1 MALPW
6 SIVEKK
12 PSYLALTPEEKLE
25 AKEEYFNDVIIPKAI
40 KKGIPQNELPLV
52 RKEFFG
58 EAEKEKKEP
67 YEIGSKYVSD
77 KGEFA
82 EYAGKG
88 KWVKHEPEY
97 EKISEYVT
105 PHNIG
110 EVFKSLIPLH
120 KPEFKPEYRTHF
132 RGTKR
137 TKKIIEDFK
146 PSVPYT
152 EFLKSKEGVEDVEF
166 GGAWLKKL
174 DQAIST
180 FLIGDIIF
188 GIFIAIAVIMIVSN
202 FMRVVVLSQAE
213 TIRIMSLMG
222 ASKADISFPLLVQGM
237 LLGGAGASVGILFLW
252 SGYLIFQ
259 SQILSLT
266 FLPFHMIFGLIG
278 WGMILG
284 AGGSSVSLRKHLE
297 IQN

>member
-1 MALPW
+1 MRISYLIRRALYGLKRRWGFNLILVVCIASSFLVFGSFLLITQNLKAVEQKLKGEVQIEVYLNHDITPLQLHLLLW
-6 SIVEKK
+6 SIKRLPEVEKVDYRSK
-12 PSYLALTPEEKLE
+12 QEALAQLKDYLGEDLVEGLDSNP
-25 AKEEYFNDVIIPKAI
+25 
-40 KKGIPQNELPLV
+40 LPASFLL
-52 RKEFFG
+52 
-58 EAEKEKKEP
+58 
-67 YEIGSKYVSD
+67 
-77 KGEFA
+77 
-82 EYAGKG
+82 
-88 KWVKHEPEY
+88 
-97 EKISEYVT
+97 
-105 PHNIG
+105 
-110 EVFKSLIPLH
+110 SLRR
-120 KPEFKPEYRTHF
+120 EYRGF
-132 RGTKR
+132 
-137 TKKIIEDFK
+137 EQVAEVA
-146 PSVPYT
+146 SQV
-152 EFLKSKEGVEDVEF
+152 KSKEGVEDVEF

-202 FMRVVVLSQAE
+202 FMRVVVLCQAE
-213 TIRIMSLMG
+213 SIRIMRLMG